1 MKIDNAE
8 DLDVIM
14 RMYNLLQYSKNYKK
28 TTGSLWNYHR
38 EEPDS
43 DTDDN

>member
-1 MKIDNAE
+1 MSQCLCIIYFNIVKI
-8 DLDVIM
+8 I
-14 RMYNLLQYSKNYKK
+14 KK

-38 EEPDS
+38 EEPNS